1 MKSYFNPNRWFSGF
15 NKQERSGIF
24 FLLSLI
30 TVFLLLYF
38 GLSEYP
44 SHDRKSLFVLDEE
57 YQRQYDSLVTLTRSQ
72 EKLATRS
79 FNPNYISDFKG
90 YTLGLSAEEMDRLT
104 QFRNQNEFVNS
115 AEEFQLVTGVSDS
128 LLNEIAPF
136 FKFPDWVTNKRK
148 ATSIKTSSPVG
159 SINVLDLNKATTN
172 DLRQISGI
180 GEKLSSRI
188 VRFRDRLGGFLTDEQ
203 LYDVYGLEA
212 VVVERA
218 LKRFRVLNPP
228 TVEKINI
235 NSADVEELASL
246 VYLKYHV
253 AQNIVTYREENGLY
267 TSFDD
272 LFNVSGFPV
281 NKIDR
286 IALYLSY

>member
-30 TVFLLLYF
+30 TVFLLLYL
-38 GLSEYP
+38 GLSKYP
-44 SHDRKSLFVLDEE
+44 SNDRKSLFILDEE

-72 EKLATRS
+72 EKLATRP

-104 QFRNQNEFVNS
+104 QFRNQNKFANS
-115 AEEFQLVTGVSDS
+115 AEEFQLVTGISDS

-148 ATSIKTSSPVG
+148 TTSIKTSSPVG

-172 DLRQISGI
+172 DLRQINGI

-212 VVVERA
+212 EVVERA

-253 AQNIVTYREENGLY
+253 AQNIVMYREENGLY

>member
-30 TVFLLLYF
+30 TVFLLLYL
-38 GLSEYP
+38 GLSKYP
-44 SHDRKSLFVLDEE
+44 SNDRKSLFILDEE

-72 EKLATRS
+72 EKLATRP

-104 QFRNQNEFVNS
+104 QFRNQNKFVNS
-115 AEEFQLVTGVSDS
+115 AEEFQLVTGISDS

-148 ATSIKTSSPVG
+148 TTSIAPSPVG
-159 SINVLDLNKATTN
+159 STKVFDLNKATAN
-172 DLRQISGI
+172 DLRQINGI

-212 VVVERA
+212 EVVERA
-218 LKRFRVLNPP
+218 LKHFRVLNPP

-253 AQNIVTYREENGLY
+253 AQNIVMYREENGLY